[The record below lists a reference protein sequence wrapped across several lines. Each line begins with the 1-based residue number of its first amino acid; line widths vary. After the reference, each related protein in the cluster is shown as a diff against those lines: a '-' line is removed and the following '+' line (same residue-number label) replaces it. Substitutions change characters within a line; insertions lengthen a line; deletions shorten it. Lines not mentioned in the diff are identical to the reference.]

1 MKETGSKRNIIII
14 SLVLIFFTIMIV
26 RLYGSFAISNVNT
39 ANYEKTNKVFK
50 LSIDNIDNSTYTT
63 TISKND
69 TKDLDIIIENN
80 EEIDLNYA
88 LYYSNISNNNGIEIA
103 TLETSTNKSNGII
116 EKKSNYNIK
125 IRIIN
130 STNTDINITIGIIYG
145 YKTGGDLI
153 LDDNK
158 YMIKST
164 IKDDETIDTSGANK
178 PNITNQMIPV
188 YYDDYDHNWKK
199 ADETN
204 KDTTTM
210 WYNYMDKKWAN
221 IVLKDNTRI
230 IDISNN
236 LNNGTNKGTVWDKD
250 NGTITTNNG
259 YIDCGLDNYYFGNKI
274 SIIMKLKFNNLF
286 NNQLLISNLSDY
298 KGLEI
303 KTDNSSLSGTIYL
316 SDNDNITT
324 VKSSDNITT
333 NTWYTIVLTYDG
345 NDIESDNLK
354 LYLNGKLVG
363 STKTTGT
370 ITISDKN
377 LTIGNNS
384 NITVSDLVIYNT
396 SLKENDIKDN
406 FNENINT
413 PNNQNMILYYNFMDG
428 VDIPNGTVI
437 SDKYE
442 DGTLAFFTWIPR
454 YKYKVWN
461 IEKISSQYSYTD
473 DDGNIY
479 EPYSK
484 GIDIIWENGTNTT
497 GTIECNYSI
506 NNSLE
511 SLFIDDYTNNLTL
524 SEKCTG
530 NNGEYYTHPAFNFN
544 EKVTGFWI
552 AKFET
557 SGTIEEPLSLPD
569 NISLEN
575 SNISD
580 IFTSTTSITE
590 NNLYSIANQKLTS
603 HVLKN
608 TEWGAVSY
616 LTHSIYGL
624 CNSYSCQDVKLNNSS
639 DNYTGRSLGLDLNSE
654 ELTTT
659 KYGNYSYKGYMIEEK
674 TGKNTDNIKES
685 TIASTTGNVYGVYDL
700 AGGRGEYVMAILSG
714 INGTSPSPIN
724 TFETK
729 YYDLYSYGNE
739 YNTQTAYNRTIL
751 GDATGE
757 IVLTESI
764 SNGLWYNQYNNFL
777 NNNSN
782 ILTRGGNS
790 KDLDNSGIFSFES
803 TSIYI
808 DNTYGYRIAIS

>member
-1 MKETGSKRNIIII
+1 MKKSISKKNIVII
-14 SLVLIFFTIMIV
+14 SLVLIFFAIIV
-26 RLYGSFAISNVNT
+26 ISLYGSFAISNVNT

-50 LSIDNIDNSTYTT
+50 LSIDNIDNSIYTT

-80 EEIDLNYA
+80 EEINLNYA
-88 LYYSNISNNNGIEIA
+88 LYYSGIPNDNDIQVA
-103 TLETSTNKSNGII
+103 TLETSANKSNGII
-116 EKKSNYNIK
+116 EKKSTYNIK

-130 STNTDINITIGIIYG
+130 STNNDTNITIGIIYG
-145 YKTGGDLI
+145 YTTGGDLI

-158 YMIKST
+158 YIIDST
-164 IKDDETIDTSGANK
+164 IKDNETLDTSGANK

-188 YYDDYDHNWKK
+188 YYDKYDHNWKK

-204 KDTTTM
+204 IDTTTM
-210 WYNYMDKKWAN
+210 WYNYNDKKWAN
-221 IVLKDNTRI
+221 IVLKDNNRV

-236 LNNGTNKGTVWDKD
+236 LNNGTNKGAIWDKEK
-250 NGTITTNNG
+250 GTITTNNG

-274 SIIMKLKFNNLF
+274 SIIMKLKFNSIS
-286 NNQLLISNLSDY
+286 NNQLLISNLSNS
-298 KGLEI
+298 KGFEI
-303 KTDNSSLSGTIYL
+303 KVDNFSLVGNLYL
-316 SDNDNITT
+316 SDNNTITT
-324 VKSSDNITT
+324 VTSNNNIAT
-333 NTWYTIVLTYDG
+333 NTWYTVVLTYDG
-345 NDIESDNLK
+345 NDIENDNLK
-354 LYLNGKLVG
+354 LYLNGNLVS

-370 ITISDKN
+370 ITISDKTI
-377 LTIGNNS
+377 TIGSNS
-384 NITVSDLVIYNT
+384 NITVSDILIYNI

-406 FNENINT
+406 FNNNIITTDNK
-413 PNNQNMILYYNFMDG
+413 NIILYYNFMDG
-428 VDIPNGTVI
+428 IDIPNGTVI

-442 DGTLAFFTWIPR
+442 VGTLAFFTWIPR

-461 IEKISSQYSYTD
+461 IEKNSSQYSYTD
-473 DDGNIY
+473 DNGNIY

-497 GTIECNYSI
+497 GTIQCNYSI

-524 SEKCTG
+524 SEKCIG

-544 EKVTGFWI
+544 EKVTGFWV

-575 SNISD
+575 SNIND
-580 IFTSTTSITE
+580 IFTSGTSITK
-590 NNLYSIANQKLTS
+590 NNLYSIANENLTS

-624 CNSYSCQDVKLNNSS
+624 CNGYSCQDVKLNNST

-654 ELTTT
+654 ELTTSQ
-659 KYGNYSYKGYMIEEK
+659 YGNYSYKGYMIKEDG
-674 TGKNTDNIKES
+674 TNTDTLKES

-724 TFETK
+724 TFEAK
-729 YYDLYSYGNE
+729 YFELYSYGNE
-739 YNTQTAYNRTIL
+739 FNTQTAYNRTIL

-764 SNGLWYNQYNNFL
+764 SNGLWYNQYNKFL
-777 NNNSN
+777 SNNSN

-790 KDLDNSGIFSFES
+790 KDLANSGIFSFES
-803 TSIYI
+803 TNIYI